1 MADFLVEELR
11 KMGMM
16 MAFGAGMSALYD
28 VLRILRRIIPH
39 NKVAV
44 SSEDLIYWLCMIIP
58 AFEFV
63 VNVNDGIFRLYF
75 LLGIL
80 LGIFVYCET
89 VGRVVIMITTFVCGK
104 ISQLGIFVLKNISKR
119 FKIKAKD
126 GRLKKRRRRREE
138 E

>member
-104 ISQLGIFVLKNISKR
+104 ISQFGIFVLKNISKR